1 MKELYHGEISFGI
14 EVIRL
19 ELNEFMEGVF
29 GCSIVALLGKAF
41 DDLGEDVGGNIWV
54 SDEGVNNVVG
64 FSLFSEDDV
73 DLVEVE
79 QVVEGGIFVTDF
91 GFQLG
96 ASVEQFTALDE
107 LITDGF

>member
-1 MKELYHGEISFGI
+1 M
-14 EVIRL
+14 
-19 ELNEFMEGVF
+19 
-29 GCSIVALLGKAF
+29 LGKAF

-73 DLVEVE
+73 DLVEGE